1 MKKLTTTLCHL
12 TLSKA
17 ILLVTGFY
25 LFLSPG
31 FLTAKIYIWVD
42 ENGVKHYSN
51 TAPPQKSDKIK
62 SVESQEETPT
72 TEVEPT
78 PTSGS
83 NTSIGAPLNKSS
95 RGNTTEESSRKSNT
109 PSVSEERIERERLKL
124 ERKLKHYEENYW
136 QRSKGVISLEE
147 KEKLR
152 EPIVEI
158 KEKLQKLSDDPVRYF
173 KEK

>member
-62 SVESQEETPT
+62 
-72 TEVEPT
+72 
-78 PTSGS
+78 
-83 NTSIGAPLNKSS
+83 
-95 RGNTTEESSRKSNT
+95 
-109 PSVSEERIERERLKL
+109 
-124 ERKLKHYEENYW
+124 
-136 QRSKGVISLEE
+136 
-147 KEKLR
+147 
-152 EPIVEI
+152 
-158 KEKLQKLSDDPVRYF
+158 
-173 KEK
+173 